1 MSFCAWLLC
10 RIERE
15 EMVNRH
21 ILGATVPQCAQQQLQ
36 SLESASVRVT
46 QHQSELLDGHKSHE
60 CLLSQCLT

>member
-1 MSFCAWLLC
+1 MSFCAWFLC

-15 EMVNRH
+15 EMANRH

-46 QHQSELLDGHKSHE
+46 QHQSEL
-60 CLLSQCLT
+60 